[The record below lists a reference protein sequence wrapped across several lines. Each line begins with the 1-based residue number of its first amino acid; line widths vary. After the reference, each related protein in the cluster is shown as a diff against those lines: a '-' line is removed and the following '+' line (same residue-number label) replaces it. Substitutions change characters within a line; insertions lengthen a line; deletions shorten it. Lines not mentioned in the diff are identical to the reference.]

1 MYNRNVKQ
9 KNYKDMKKV
18 QNILWISMVLSGVL
32 FCISMKGE
40 NLDMM
45 AFSVGIAIIAV
56 ILNIPFLRYGD
67 NKKLTS
73 DFFFFILILSAIS
86 FCVGIFTD
94 RVMLYITTGAF
105 TLAAVA
111 NALLAHYKE
120 EPGRSKAN

>member
-1 MYNRNVKQ
+1 
-9 KNYKDMKKV
+9 MKKV

-56 ILNIPFLRYGD
+56 ILNIPYLLRYGD

-73 DFFFFILILSAIS
+73 DIFFFILILSAIS
-86 FCVGIFTD
+86 FCIGIFID
-94 RVMLYITTGAF
+94 RIMLSITTGAF
-105 TLAAVA
+105 ALATLANIV
-111 NALLAHYKE
+111 LARLNQ
-120 EPGRSKAN
+120 EPEKSKAS

>member
-1 MYNRNVKQ
+1 MSNK

-18 QNILWISMVLSGVL
+18 QNILWVSMVLSGVL

-56 ILNIPFLRYGD
+56 ILNIPYLLRYGD

-73 DFFFFILILSAIS
+73 DFFFLMLILSAIS
-86 FCVGIFTD
+86 FCIGIFID
-94 RVMLYITTGAF
+94 RIMLSITTGAF
-105 TLAAVA
+105 ALATLANIV
-111 NALLAHYKE
+111 LARLNQ
-120 EPGRSKAN
+120 EPEKAKAS

>member
-1 MYNRNVKQ
+1 
-9 KNYKDMKKV
+9 MKKV

-56 ILNIPFLRYGD
+56 ILNIPYLLRYGD

-73 DFFFFILILSAIS
+73 DIFFFILILSAIS
-86 FCVGIFTD
+86 FCIGILID
-94 RVMLYITTGAF
+94 RIMLSITTGAF
-105 TLAAVA
+105 ALATLANIV
-111 NALLAHYKE
+111 LARLNQ
-120 EPGRSKAN
+120 EPEKSKAS

>member
-1 MYNRNVKQ
+1 
-9 KNYKDMKKV
+9 MKKV

-56 ILNIPFLRYGD
+56 ILNIPYLLRYGD

-73 DFFFFILILSAIS
+73 DIFFFILILSAIS
-86 FCVGIFTD
+86 FCIGIFID
-94 RVMLYITTGAF
+94 RIMLSITTGAF
-105 TLAAVA
+105 ALATLANV
-111 NALLAHYKE
+111 LLAHCQK
-120 EPGRSKAN
+120 EPGKSKAN

>member
-1 MYNRNVKQ
+1 
-9 KNYKDMKKV
+9 MKKV

-73 DFFFFILILSAIS
+73 DFLILSAIS
-86 FCVGIFTD
+86 FCIGILID
-94 RVMLYITTGAF
+94 RIMLSITTGAF
-105 TLAAVA
+105 ALATLA
-111 NALLAHYKE
+111 NIILAHYQKE
-120 EPGRSKAN
+120 PEKSKAS

>member
-1 MYNRNVKQ
+1 
-9 KNYKDMKKV
+9 MKKV
-18 QNILWISMVLSGVL
+18 QNILWISMVLSSVL

-73 DFFFFILILSAIS
+73 DFFFLILILSAIS
-86 FCVGIFTD
+86 FCIGILID
-94 RVMLYITTGAF
+94 RIMLSITTGAF
-105 TLAAVA
+105 TLATVA
-111 NALLAHYKE
+111 NVLLAHYKK
-120 EPGRSKAN
+120 EPEKSKAN

>member
-1 MYNRNVKQ
+1 
-9 KNYKDMKKV
+9 MKKV

-56 ILNIPFLRYGD
+56 ILNIPYLLRYGD

-73 DFFFFILILSAIS
+73 DIFFFILILSAIS
-86 FCVGIFTD
+86 FCIGILID
-94 RVMLYITTGAF
+94 RIMLSITTGAF
-105 TLAAVA
+105 ALATLANIV
-111 NALLAHYKE
+111 LARLNQ
-120 EPGRSKAN
+120 EPEKAKAS

>member
-1 MYNRNVKQ
+1 
-9 KNYKDMKKV
+9 MKKV
-18 QNILWISMVLSGVL
+18 QNILWISMALSGVL

-56 ILNIPFLRYGD
+56 ILNIPYLLRYGD

-86 FCVGIFTD
+86 FCIGILID
-94 RVMLYITTGAF
+94 RIMLSITTGAF
-105 TLAAVA
+105 TLATVA
-111 NALLAHYKE
+111 NVLLAHYKK
-120 EPGRSKAN
+120 EPEKSKAN

>member
-1 MYNRNVKQ
+1 
-9 KNYKDMKKV
+9 MKKV

-56 ILNIPFLRYGD
+56 ILNNPYLLRYGD

-73 DFFFFILILSAIS
+73 DIFFFILILSAIS
-86 FCVGIFTD
+86 FCIGIFID
-94 RVMLYITTGAF
+94 RIMLSITTGAF
-105 TLAAVA
+105 ALATLANIV
-111 NALLAHYKE
+111 LARLNQ
-120 EPGRSKAN
+120 EPEKSKAS

>member
-1 MYNRNVKQ
+1 MSNK

-18 QNILWISMVLSGVL
+18 QNILWVSMVLSGVL

-56 ILNIPFLRYGD
+56 ILNIPYLLRYGD

-73 DFFFFILILSAIS
+73 DFFFLMLILSAIS
-86 FCVGIFTD
+86 FCIGIFID
-94 RVMLYITTGAF
+94 RIMLSITTGAF
-105 TLAAVA
+105 ALATLANIV
-111 NALLAHYKE
+111 LARLNQ
-120 EPGRSKAN
+120 EPEKSKAS

>member
-1 MYNRNVKQ
+1 MSNK

-56 ILNIPFLRYGD
+56 ILNIPYLLRYGD
-67 NKKLTS
+67 DKKLTS

-86 FCVGIFTD
+86 FCIGIFID
-94 RVMLYITTGAF
+94 RIMLSITTGAF
-105 TLAAVA
+105 ALATFA
-111 NALLAHYKE
+111 NIVLARLNQ
-120 EPGRSKAN
+120 EPEKSKAS

>member
-1 MYNRNVKQ
+1 
-9 KNYKDMKKV
+9 
-18 QNILWISMVLSGVL
+18 MVLSSVL

-73 DFFFFILILSAIS
+73 DFFFLILILSAIS
-86 FCVGIFTD
+86 FCIGILID
-94 RVMLYITTGAF
+94 RIMLSITTGAF
-105 TLAAVA
+105 TLATVA
-111 NALLAHYKE
+111 NVLLAHYKK
-120 EPGRSKAN
+120 EPEKSKAN

>member
-1 MYNRNVKQ
+1 
-9 KNYKDMKKV
+9 MKKV

-56 ILNIPFLRYGD
+56 ILNIPYLLRDGD

-73 DFFFFILILSAIS
+73 DIFFFILILSAIS
-86 FCVGIFTD
+86 FCIGIFID
-94 RVMLYITTGAF
+94 RIMLSITTGAF
-105 TLAAVA
+105 ALATLANV
-111 NALLAHYKE
+111 LLAHYQKE
-120 EPGRSKAN
+120 PEKSKAS